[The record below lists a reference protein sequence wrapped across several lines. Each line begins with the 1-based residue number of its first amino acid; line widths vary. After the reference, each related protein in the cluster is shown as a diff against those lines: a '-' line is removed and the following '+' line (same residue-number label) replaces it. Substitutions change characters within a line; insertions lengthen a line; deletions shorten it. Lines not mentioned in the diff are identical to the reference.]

1 MGYKNTKSNNFVN
14 IIRIKN
20 KMNVR
25 HLHVL
30 IDVIPKKV
38 KVLLSKLEK

>member
-1 MGYKNTKSNNFVN
+1 MGYKNTKSNNCVN

-25 HLHVL
+25 HLL

>member
-25 HLHVL
+25 HLL